1 VAVVTTEIE
10 RASRDFLRTTD
21 QLTTLVEMSDE
32 QLRLAILLYEV
43 EDETWTPEEREALQQ
58 QLDEVNALLLK
69 KTESYCGLI
78 RRLQSW
84 SEYEDAEIK
93 RLTARRDRKR
103 KSVEWLKT
111 RLLDHVRQ
119 QPNQRIET
127 GAWTVSVALN
137 PPRVEVLDAAAVP
150 GEYTRTTI
158 TTDVDKKSIL
168 ADFRAT
174 GAIPP
179 GVEITRSERLALT

>member
-1 VAVVTTEIE
+1 MTTEIE